1 MPVSNSKQSQDL
13 PSISVKYVAFQNS
26 DGTYNVRCNDD
37 EDKVCDTHR
46 VVHEGEGAF
55 SCRCTTDDPRILFG
69 YCNIRMGHPC
79 RHIFAVAAFS
89 GLKISMRSINTRF
102 YLDQSSV
109 DFDSV
114 NEKAKTT
121 MTKAIEDKKYT
132 GVILS
137 LKSLAQMYP
146 PTLKKVWML
155 IKPSMR
161 KQIDWDPP

>member
-1 MPVSNSKQSQDL
+1 MSVSNSKQSQDL
-13 PSISVKYVAFQNS
+13 LSISVKYVVFQNS

-37 EDKVCDTHR
+37 EDKVYDTHC

-79 RHIFAVAAFS
+79 HHIFVVAAFS
-89 GLKISMRSINTRF
+89 RLKISMRSINTRF

-114 NEKAKTT
+114 NEKAK
-121 MTKAIEDKKYT
+121 
-132 GVILS
+132 
-137 LKSLAQMYP
+137 QP
-146 PTLKKVWML
+146 W
-155 IKPSMR
+155 
-161 KQIDWDPP
+161 